1 LINFHHNNY
10 KLIQLLQKEGKKRT
24 NTANIS
30 NLPSN
35 IAKDNIHLDTFD
47 TPLKLPLGPIM
58 SPKPGP
64 TLDIDVA
71 APEIADKK
79 SSPAI
84 ESNIDIMR
92 KRNKYE
98 KIKIITELIK
108 PSSIFC
114 LL

>member
-1 LINFHHNNY
+1 MNY
-10 KLIQLLQKEGKKRT
+10 RLNYDLQKEGKKRT

-47 TPLKLPLGPIM
+47 TSLKLPLGPIM

-71 APEIADKK
+71 EPDIADKK
-79 SSPAI
+79 SNPEIERSTAI
-84 ESNIDIMR
+84 I
-92 KRNKYE
+92 RNNNK
-98 KIKIITELIK
+98 
-108 PSSIFC
+108 
-114 LL
+114 